1 MFEFSVQNDKGE
13 ILELTENPNYNVTQ
27 ITGLTP
33 AGCTINTAAVAGM
46 DGETF
51 NSARI
56 NKRNITITIIPEY
69 PIEQNRNML
78 YRYFP
83 EKKKIRLFYEND
95 IRNVYIDGYVESMES
110 DLFTKKQSYQISI
123 LCPNPFFVD
132 TQETGV
138 FSCVPE
144 IRLLEFPYSAEDM
157 EMSEIATGGFT
168 LNNPGTV
175 PSGALFHVSIT
186 APTESLTIY
195 TDSGFLGIKEHLQA
209 FDNVYI
215 RTTTKEKAIWLER
228 GGTVTNLLPKRVS
241 GMTWAQV
248 EPGANHY
255 RVEVDTPTGYI
266 MDVTYRVLYEG
277 V

>member
-33 AGCTINTAAVAGM
+33 TGCTINTAAVAGM

-56 NKRNITITIIPEY
+56 NKRNITITIVPEY

-95 IRNVYIDGYVESMES
+95 TRNVYIDGYVESMES
-110 DLFTKKQSYQISI
+110 DLFTKRQSYQISV
-123 LCPNPFFVD
+123 LCPNPYFVD
-132 TQETGV
+132 AQESGV

-144 IRLLEFPYSAEDM
+144 IPLLEFPYSAEDM
-157 EMSEIATGGFT
+157 EMSEIATGGFM

-195 TDSGFLGIKEHLQA
+195 TDSGFLGVKERLEA

-228 GGTVTNLLPKRVS
+228 GGKVTNLLPKRIS